1 MKSFEWTEAATV
13 ADALTQIGGGAVAK
27 AGGLDLLDRMK
38 EGIDSPSRLV
48 NIRNVRELRGV
59 RQGRDGVSVA
69 RASDDA
75 RASWTRTR

>member
-13 ADALTQIGGGAVAK
+13 ADALTQVGGSSVVK

-59 RQGRDGVSVA
+59 REEKGG
-69 RASDDA
+69 
-75 RASWTRTR
+75 